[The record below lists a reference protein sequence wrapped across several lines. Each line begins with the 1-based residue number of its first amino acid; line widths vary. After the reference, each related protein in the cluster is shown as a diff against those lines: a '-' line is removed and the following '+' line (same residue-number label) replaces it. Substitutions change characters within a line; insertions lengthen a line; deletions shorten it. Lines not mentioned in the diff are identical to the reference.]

1 MTDSDMNI
9 PKYASSSFQQDCDPP
24 VDPDQLI
31 RAFKLKNSHSNSN
44 RYKNWQIFKNNKD
57 SIAKMSGISSGNATW
72 PMHYFIQLERNYETN
87 NVTITIWIAEW
98 IMNVHYNKALTDFMA
113 AAISSYLSACSA
125 SLAFWTSCS
134 RSTMFEL
141 LQELCMGDRGVFG
154 EYAVLLLQLL
164 SAVCAMCDA
173 RVPKQDAPVHFHW
186 IASSVVR
193 GVRCA
198 LCVGTSLSWETCRI
212 IP

>member
-1 MTDSDMNI
+1 
-9 PKYASSSFQQDCDPP
+9 
-24 VDPDQLI
+24 
-31 RAFKLKNSHSNSN
+31 
-44 RYKNWQIFKNNKD
+44 
-57 SIAKMSGISSGNATW
+57 MSGIYSGNASW

-87 NVTITIWIAEW
+87 NVTITIWISEW
-98 IMNVHYNKALTDFMA
+98 IMNVHYNKTKVALTDFMA

-141 LQELCMGDRGVFG
+141 LQELCMCDRGVFG
-154 EYAVLLLQLL
+154 ECVVVLLQLL
-164 SAVCAMCDA
+164 SAVCAMRAC
-173 RVPKQDAPVHFHW
+173 RSKTPPVHFHW

-198 LCVGTSLSWETCRI
+198 LCVVASLSWETCATVTCRI
-212 IP
+212 IPGAHNQS